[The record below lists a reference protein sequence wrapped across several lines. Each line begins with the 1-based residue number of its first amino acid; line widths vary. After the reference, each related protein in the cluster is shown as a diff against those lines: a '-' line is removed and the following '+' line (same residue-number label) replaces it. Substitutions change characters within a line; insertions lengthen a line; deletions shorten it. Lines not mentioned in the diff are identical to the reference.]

1 MCIRDRVRGVNENKD
16 GNLDYDR
23 VVDTSSFFAIWYFD
37 VLAVNDARLS
47 RAAKVVNKL
56 LHVAGDIGGYI
67 RYENDSYYQLHDSPN
82 PWIVTTLW
90 MTQYQIKKATKPA
103 DLEAPLNTLKWA
115 HSQARNSMFAEQ
127 ISPQTGEHLSTSP
140 LVWSHAEFV
149 ITINSY
155 LQKLISFQLTGKR

>member
-1 MCIRDRVRGVNENKD
+1 MCIRDSKD
-16 GNLDYDR
+16 GDLDYDR

-56 LHVAGDIGGYI
+56 LHADGDIGGYI
-67 RYENDSYYQLHDSPN
+67 RYEGDKYYQLHESPN

-90 MTQYQIKKATKPA
+90 MAQYEIKKATKPS
-103 DLEAPLNTLKWA
+103 DLEHPLKVLKWA
-115 HSQARNSMFAEQ
+115 YSQTKNSMFAEQ
-127 ISPQTGEHLSTSP
+127 ISPKTGEHLSTSP

-149 ITINSY
+149 ITINHY
-155 LQKLISFQLTGKR
+155 LQKQKTFQLIGKG